1 MPNGIAYTIS
11 ILTAVRFRKWE
22 KDWGGARSLL
32 NCTLTIKIVQAF
44 QLQSY
49 LQTHEQDEA

>member
-1 MPNGIAYTIS
+1 MPNGIAYTIN

-22 KDWGGARSLL
+22 KDWGGARSLS